1 MHISNSAYDYSLPG
15 GSDGGLPHNIIAW
28 LRVVSDCCKIRYEAF
43 KYTEFF
49 FSKYLSLH
57 THTSSTTNDHL
68 TDVAVSVSPLTL
80 AVSIDPS
87 TLYPRGGLTGN
98 IPDYLPTLFFPK
110 TYIYYY
116 PYFCIPL
123 LPIFFLII
131 LVLLLWV
138 PSCTH
143 LTDMKLFSCYSSQE
157 AWWSLSFNKE
167 GKFLGSNRIRTQFLQ
182 KLIQYAS
189 I

>member
-98 IPDYLPTLFFPK
+98 IPDYLPTLFFSQNI
-110 TYIYYY
+110 YI
-116 PYFCIPL
+116 L
-123 LPIFFLII
+123 LPLFLYTTSTHFFLNYISI
-131 LVLLLWV
+131 
-138 PSCTH
+138 
-143 LTDMKLFSCYSSQE
+143 
-157 AWWSLSFNKE
+157 ASLSF
-167 GKFLGSNRIRTQFLQ
+167 FMYTSH
-182 KLIQYAS
+182 
-189 I
+189 